1 MAEPL
6 LVVLVGCWRGVVG
19 LGVARVEVAKA
30 EVARE
35 EVARA

>member
-6 LVVLVGCWRGVVG
+6 LVVLVGFWRGVVG